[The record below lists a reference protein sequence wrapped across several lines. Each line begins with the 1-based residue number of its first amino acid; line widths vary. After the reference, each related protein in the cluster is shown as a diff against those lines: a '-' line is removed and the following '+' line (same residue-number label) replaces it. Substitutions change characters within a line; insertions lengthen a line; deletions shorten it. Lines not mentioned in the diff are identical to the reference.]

1 MSLRLVRVQELHEA
15 RENVSLRQAL
25 ARLTQGTH
33 DKARGLW
40 VLTPCEAQALYE
52 ALAHRTF
59 SPSQLDEIERL
70 IREVDPCKRDS
81 TWNSR
86 RLRSF
91 VRARR
96 HALDR
101 PEWIDQPLKRLHRA
115 MRAQGKGA
123 TFRLWLTRTALVIF
137 ITTSEHRTDR
147 LAG

>member
-1 MSLRLVRVQELHEA
+1 MSLRLVRTDEPFEA
-15 RENVSLRQAL
+15 PENVAL
-25 ARLTQGTH
+25 GRTLERLTLGTH
-33 DKARGLW
+33 DWQQGF
-40 VLTPCEAQALYE
+40 VLLPSEAQALYD

-59 SPSQLDEIERL
+59 SPHQLEQIGRL
-70 IREVDPCKRDS
+70 IREVDPHEEDS
-81 TWNSR
+81 PWNSR
-86 RLRSF
+86 RLRSL

-115 MRAQGKGA
+115 MRAQGKGV
-123 TFRLWLTRTALVIF
+123 TFRLWLTRAALVIF